1 MGWSLGLAIGKIR
14 PRVRIAIRRF
24 AAASSMVVAAAI
36 VCPLAAA
43 AQTCTISPANG
54 DYGVVDVLGGASAST
69 SSNFTLSCTGTPN
82 ANVVACVELSAGQ
95 THGGLRRLATSGG
108 YRIFHEV
115 YADAAHTIVWGSWG
129 LSSTA
134 YGPGGQTKILP
145 LGSGGSA
152 SMTLTAYG
160 ATATNQ
166 QATAGPGSYVWTM
179 TTAPSIEYGYY
190 SGVSCPTGSIQAI
203 SGGSSWSATVNS
215 NCNVSVSGVNF
226 GSTGSFITSAIS
238 TTGTINVQCTDGSP
252 YSVGLDNGQHA
263 SGGQRRM
270 QALAGQ
276 YVSYGL
282 YTDSADTLAWT
293 TTTSA
298 GSCSGGTGTC
308 ALGTGTGAS
317 QPVTVYAQIPPQS
330 APAPG
335 NYADTVVVTVTF

>member
-1 MGWSLGLAIGKIR
+1 MGSSLRSMMERCRLAAR
-14 PRVRIAIRRF
+14 AMNRRF
-24 AAASSMVVAAAI
+24 AAAVLLVAAAA
-36 VCPLAAA
+36 VVNPLASV

-69 SSNFTLSCTGTPN
+69 SASFTVSCTGTPG
-82 ANVVACVELSAGQ
+82 AKVVACVELSPGQ
-95 THGGLRRLATSGG
+95 SSGGHRRLASGS
-108 YRIFHEV
+108 YRLVHEI
-115 YADAAHTIVWGSWG
+115 YADAAHTVVWGSWG

-134 YGPGGQTKILP
+134 YGSAGQTEILT
-145 LGSGGSA
+145 LGGGGSA

-190 SGVSCPTGSIQAI
+190 SGTSCPTGSIQAI

-215 NCNVSVSGVNF
+215 NCNVAVTSVNF
-226 GSTGSFITSAIS
+226 GSTGSFIASAID

-282 YTDSADTLAWT
+282 YTDSAYSLGWT
-293 TTTSA
+293 TTSSSA
-298 GSCSGGTGTC
+298 SCSGGTGTC
-308 ALGTGTGAS
+308 ALGTGTGAT
-317 QPVTVYAQIPPQS
+317 QPITIYAQIPPQN